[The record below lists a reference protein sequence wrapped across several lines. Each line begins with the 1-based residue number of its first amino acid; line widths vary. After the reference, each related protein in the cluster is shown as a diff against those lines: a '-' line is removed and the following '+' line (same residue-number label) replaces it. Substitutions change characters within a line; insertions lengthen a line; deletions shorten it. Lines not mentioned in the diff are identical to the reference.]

1 MNSPKVF
8 SQNIIV
14 TKEHLDEMQH
24 VNNLVYIGFLLKA
37 ATAHWNNTVP
47 AEISDTIRWVVRK
60 HEIEYLKQTGEGDLL
75 TVNTW
80 IGDFEGVT
88 SLRYYEILKNKT
100 LVVKAKTL
108 WVALDPVSLKPKRL
122 EPEALKRLFFE

>member
-24 VNNLVYIGFLLKA
+24 VNNLVYIGFLLEA

-47 AEISDTIRWVVRK
+47 AEISDAIRWVVRK
-60 HEIEYLKQTGEGDLL
+60 HEIEYLKQAGEGDLL

-80 IGDFEGVT
+80 VDDFVGVT

-100 LVVKAKTL
+100 LVVKAKTH
-108 WVALDPVSLKPKRL
+108 WVALDAVSLKPKRL
-122 EPEALKRLFFE
+122 EPAALKKLFFD

>member
-24 VNNLVYIGFLLKA
+24 VNNLVYIGFLLEA

-47 AEISDTIRWVVRK
+47 AEISDAIRWVVRK
-60 HEIEYLKQTGEGDLL
+60 HEIEYLKQVGEGDLL

-80 IGDFEGVT
+80 VEDFEGVT
-88 SLRYYEILKNKT
+88 SLRYYEILKNKI

-108 WVALDPVSLKPKRL
+108 WVALDAVSLKPKRL
-122 EPEALKRLFFE
+122 EPAALKKLFFD